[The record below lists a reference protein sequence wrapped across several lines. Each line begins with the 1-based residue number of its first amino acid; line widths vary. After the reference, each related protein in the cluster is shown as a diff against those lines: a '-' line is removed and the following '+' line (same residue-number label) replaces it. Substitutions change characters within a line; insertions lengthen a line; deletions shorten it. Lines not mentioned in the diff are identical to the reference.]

1 MASFTLDLIGAPLNM
16 ASEGGL
22 DTTLVN
28 FGDDS
33 AQRTGYIETVDANG
47 NRKMNV
53 KIAPQVHEWKVQSLT
68 FTDVPQTLTDLTN
81 GNVRGHNFI
90 VGA

>member
-1 MASFTLDLIGAPLNM
+1 MASFTLDLVGAPRNM

-22 DTTLVN
+22 DTSISYSGVSL
-28 FGDDS
+28 
-33 AQRTGYIETVDANG
+33 QRTGYIETVDANG

-53 KIAPQVHEWKVQSLT
+53 KIAPQVHEWAFQSLN